1 MLSYQIKIEA
11 KEAQKERINFSD
23 FYLEPDLSFI
33 SGSTPYET
41 NLKNGEEVLVTSSIN
56 TNGEMAT
63 ATTQNV
69 QRMGTVQI
77 IRHYPI
83 SKDNIFINNSPYYFE
98 NKIVYDY
105 IFRNGK
111 YYYTRLPKNEKEK
124 EQFIIDGLIDK
135 DGKEQ
140 FIINDLVDENGSS
153 FSGICGVTDDGKMAR
168 VPETYWIEDGK
179 VVIDG
184 KEYVVDTKLGTIY
197 VDPEQDDYEN
207 FFSEK
212 IVVNVFP
219 MDKWKNVTKF
229 RIDLD
234 NKQPIDFR
242 DITYGQYFS
251 YVMYNDT
258 MYPIE
263 EEQNLSGDGN
273 TYFYC
278 TIDKYV
284 SRDGNIVKEPQKLPL
299 LYYNTG
305 DSDDSVDSGLS
316 NKPDAYPELP
326 EYKFFSAVTHSNVV
340 LDDIAN
346 TSNLYVYDGSDLYN
360 VQSDIQNSTTGYH
373 LLVYTASDM
382 PQVDTNDTITF
393 EYGGNALKTDLD
405 VDSDVDED
413 NKERKFVAYNG
424 EKYYIEEQ
432 LCNKVLI
439 NDEEYDIMPL
449 SISGG
454 TVMKN
459 SSGETVN
466 FYAAFVDGEYI
477 LLKGDSKAAT
487 DVINEGISSSKLQ
500 RVSYSM
506 IVTENGENK
515 DKIVDYKSVEYP
527 LVRHD
532 GVKINNAIYQVHRR
546 HYPVK
551 KKEEDG
557 SYVKNPKE
565 DGLYVEF
572 TGQKILKFNVDDI
585 RGSSMLI
592 CTPIINV
599 DSYSQEEIAT
609 YKGGIASEVFG
620 MQQSL
625 TLYTH
630 HSIAADEPIVPS
642 TGFGSIDGMPND
654 SSHLYDPKASIQI
667 YKQSQYI
674 NINIP
679 NSNRQANNLLQ
690 QNLLENEFYNIEKE
704 KAITPIVDMERDVY
718 YPAFKTNENESGFTV
733 FNSIHTIVFNLH
745 FRSRNDV
752 WKVYELNSNTSNS
765 GITNWFV
772 TDVKQY
778 DELIKKNNT
787 ESIDKLQ
794 RSSDLLGYLYFTNND
809 VFYQKNKIARSFLRI
824 SFYDS
829 INPQNQ
835 ILLSTSTVF
844 LDEGEL
850 YMKYIAHQK
859 DESQNYEEITSGLEN
874 PKQNTFVTN
883 SMGVYREPVDSKS
896 GFTFNV
902 DYRLD
907 SRLTIQNKY
916 KSDKS
921 SEGFYAYIF
930 REYSSELH
938 PKDIYMKVEFNH
950 AGIGKTMPMV
960 LPMKWKDGKPD
971 DLLKLSDK
979 NDLKALKEGIPL
991 NRLYQETY
999 IPFECK
1005 YDRLNRKY
1013 VYYPKEGTFD
1023 SNWTPTS
1030 GGTLEFNLFELKIK
1044 DESEEKLKDDTN
1056 K

>member
-1 MLSYQIKIEA
+1 MLSYQVKIEA
-11 KEAQKERINFSD
+11 KEAQKEQINFSD

-41 NLKNGEEVLVTSSIN
+41 NLKNGEDVLVTSPIN

-63 ATTQNV
+63 ATTKNV
-69 QRMGTVQI
+69 QRMGTVKI
-77 IRHYPI
+77 VRHYPI
-83 SKDNIFINNSPYYFE
+83 ANNNIFINNSPYYYE

-111 YYYTRLPKNEKEK
+111 YYYTRS
-124 EQFIIDGLIDK
+124 DK

-140 FIINDLVDENGSS
+140 FIINDLIDESGNTY
-153 FSGICGVTDDGKMAR
+153 SGICGITDDGKMAK

-184 KEYVVDTKLGTIY
+184 KEYYVDTTLDSIY
-197 VDPEQDDYEN
+197 VDPKQDDYKD
-207 FFSEK
+207 FFSEG
-212 IVVNVFP
+212 IAVTVFP

-234 NKQPIDFR
+234 NKQQVDFKN
-242 DITYGQYFS
+242 ITYGQYFS
-251 YVMYNDT
+251 YIMYRDT
-258 MYPIE
+258 MYLIE
-263 EEQNLSGDGN
+263 QEQKVSEDGKTY

-278 TIDKYV
+278 TID
-284 SRDGNIVKEPQKLPL
+284 GEQLPL
-299 LYYNTG
+299 LYYDIG
-305 DSDDSVDSGLS
+305 DSNDTIDSIPADSYD
-316 NKPDAYPELP
+316 KLP
-326 EYKFFSAVTHSNVV
+326 GYKYFSAITNSDVV
-340 LDDIAN
+340 IEDLAN
-346 TSNLYVYDGSDLYN
+346 TSNLYIYDGCDLYN
-360 VQSDIQNSTTGYH
+360 VQSDIRNSTTGYH
-373 LLVYTASDM
+373 LLVYTESDM
-382 PQVDTNDTITF
+382 PQVNQNDTITF
-393 EYGGNALKTDLD
+393 EYGGGEFKSDLD
-405 VDSDVDED
+405 VDEELDED
-413 NKERKFVAYNG
+413 KNPRKFVAYNG

-454 TVMKN
+454 TIMKD
-459 SSGETVN
+459 SSGNTVN
-466 FYAAFVDGEYI
+466 FYVAIVDGEYI
-477 LLKGDSKAAT
+477 LLSGDIKAAA
-487 DVINEGISSSKLQ
+487 DVINEGISSSALK

-506 IVTENGENK
+506 IFNK
-515 DKIVDYKSVEYP
+515 DKEVDYDIVEYP

-532 GVKINNAIYQVHRR
+532 GVKINNTIYQVYRR

-551 KKEEDG
+551 KLDDNG
-557 SYVKNPKE
+557 LYVDNPEE

-572 TGQKILKFNVDDI
+572 TGQKVLKFNVDEI

-592 CTPIINV
+592 CSPIINV
-599 DSYSQEEIAT
+599 DSYSKEDITT
-609 YKGGIASEVFG
+609 YKGSIVSEVFG
-620 MQQSL
+620 MGQSL
-625 TLYTH
+625 ALYTH
-630 HSIAADEPIVPS
+630 HSIASPDPIEPS

-654 SSHLYDPKASIQI
+654 SSHLYNPEASIKI

-690 QNLLENEFYNIEKE
+690 QNLLENEFYDIEKE
-704 KAITPIVDMERDVY
+704 KVITPIVDMERDVY
-718 YPAFKTNENESGFTV
+718 YPAFKTDENESGFTV
-733 FNSIHTIVFNLH
+733 FNPIHTIVFNLH

-752 WKVYELNSNTSNS
+752 WKVFELNSNTTNS

-778 DELIKKNNT
+778 ADLIKENDVSK
-787 ESIDKLQ
+787 IDKLQ
-794 RSSDLLGYLYFTNND
+794 RSSDLMGYLYFTNND
-809 VFYQKNKIARSFLRI
+809 VFYRKNKIARSFLRV

-829 INPQNQ
+829 PLPQKQ
-835 ILLSTSTVF
+835 TLLHTSTIF
-844 LDEGEL
+844 FDEGEL

-859 DESQNYEEITSGLEN
+859 DEQQNYAEITSDLEH
-874 PKQNTFVTN
+874 PKENIFETN
-883 SMGVYREPVDSKS
+883 SMGVYREAVDGNGK
-896 GFTFNV
+896 FTF
-902 DYRLD
+902 DADFRLD
-907 SRLTIQNKY
+907 SRLTIQSKY

-938 PKDIYMKVEFNH
+938 PQDIYMKVEFNH
-950 AGIGKTMPMV
+950 AGIGKTIPMV
-960 LPMKWKDGKPD
+960 LPMEWENGVPKRI
-971 DLLKLSDK
+971 LKLSYKDK
-979 NDLKALKEGIPL
+979 ENKSDLVKIKEGIPL
-991 NRLYQETY
+991 DRLNQEMY

-1013 VYYPKEGTFD
+1013 VYYPKVGTFD
-1023 SNWTPTS
+1023 TDWTPID

-1044 DESEEKLKDDTN
+1044 DESEEK
-1056 K
+1056 

>member
-1 MLSYQIKIEA
+1 MLNYQIKIEA
-11 KEAQKERINFSD
+11 KEAQKEKINFSD

-56 TNGEMAT
+56 TTGEMAT
-63 ATTQNV
+63 ASTKNV
-69 QRMGTVQI
+69 LRIGIVKI

-83 SKDNIFINNSPYYFE
+83 AKKNIFINNSPYYFE

-111 YYYTRLPKNEKEK
+111 YYYARPDE
-124 EQFIIDGLIDK
+124 

-140 FIINDLVDENGSS
+140 FIINDLMDESGNSY
-153 FSGICGVTDDGKMAR
+153 SGICGITDDGKMAK

-179 VVIDG
+179 VAIDG
-184 KEYVVDTKLGTIY
+184 KEYYVDTTLNSIY
-197 VDPEQDDYEN
+197 VDPNQDDYKD
-207 FFSEK
+207 FFSEG
-212 IVVNVFP
+212 ITVNVFP
-219 MDKWKNVTKF
+219 MYKWKNVTKF

-234 NKQPIDFR
+234 NKQQVDFK
-242 DITYGQYFS
+242 DISYGQYFS
-251 YVMYNDT
+251 YIMYRDT
-258 MYPIE
+258 MHLIE
-263 EEQNLSGDGN
+263 QEQKVSEDGK
-273 TYFYC
+273 TYTCFYC
-278 TIDKYV
+278 TID
-284 SRDGNIVKEPQKLPL
+284 GEQLPL
-299 LYYNTG
+299 LYYDIG
-305 DSDDSVDSGLS
+305 DSNDTTVSIP
-316 NKPDAYPELP
+316 PDAYDKLP
-326 EYKFFSAVTHSNVV
+326 GYKYFSATTNSNVV
-340 LDDIAN
+340 IEDLAN
-346 TSNLYVYDGSDLYN
+346 TSNLYIYDGCDLYN
-360 VQSDIQNSTTGYH
+360 VQSDIRNSTTGYH
-373 LLVYTASDM
+373 LLVYTESDM
-382 PQVDTNDTITF
+382 PQVNPNDTITF
-393 EYGGNALKTDLD
+393 EYRGGVFNSDLD
-405 VDSDVDED
+405 VDEELDED
-413 NKERKFVAYNG
+413 KNHRKFVAYNG

-454 TVMKN
+454 TVTKD
-459 SSGETVN
+459 
-466 FYAAFVDGEYI
+466 FYVAIVDGEYI
-477 LLKGDSKAAT
+477 LLSGDIKAAT
-487 DVINEGISSSKLQ
+487 DVINEGISSSKLK

-506 IVTENGENK
+506 VANENAINE
-515 DKIVDYKSVEYP
+515 YTSVEYP

-532 GVKINNAIYQVHRR
+532 GVKINNTTYQVYRR

-551 KKEEDG
+551 NIED
-557 SYVKNPKE
+557 

-572 TGQKILKFNVDDI
+572 TGQKVLKFNVDEI

-592 CTPIINV
+592 CSPIINV
-599 DSYSQEEIAT
+599 DSYSKEDITT
-609 YKGGIASEVFG
+609 YKGSIVSEVFG
-620 MQQSL
+620 MGQSL
-625 TLYTH
+625 ALYTH
-630 HSIAADEPIVPS
+630 HSIAAEEPIEPG
-642 TGFGSIDGMPND
+642 TGFGPIDGMPND
-654 SSHLYDPKASIQI
+654 SSHLYNPEASIQI

-718 YPAFKTNENESGFTV
+718 YPAFKTDKNESGFTV
-733 FNSIHTIVFNLH
+733 FNPVHTIVFNLH

-752 WKVYELNSNTSNS
+752 WKVYELNSNTTDS

-778 DELIKKNNT
+778 AKLIEENDTK
-787 ESIDKLQ
+787 SIDKLQ
-794 RSSDLLGYLYFTNND
+794 RSSDLMGYLYFTNND
-809 VFYQKNKIARSFLRI
+809 VFYRKNKIAKSFLRI

-829 INPQNQ
+829 IFPQKQ
-835 ILLSTSTVF
+835 SLMSTSTIF
-844 LDEGEL
+844 FDEGEL

-859 DESQNYEEITSGLEN
+859 DEKQNYAEITSDLEHPKDN
-874 PKQNTFVTN
+874 PFKTN
-883 SMGVYREPVDSKS
+883 SMGVYREPIDSDDK
-896 GFTFNV
+896 FTFDA

-938 PKDIYMKVEFNH
+938 PQNIYMKVEFNH
-950 AGIGKTMPMV
+950 AGIGKTIPMV
-960 LPMKWKDGKPD
+960 LPMKWENGSPTG
-971 DLLKLSDK
+971 LLKLSEEDG
-979 NDLKALKEGIPL
+979 LKTIKEGIPL
-991 NRLYQETY
+991 DRLYQEMY

-1023 SNWTPTS
+1023 PNWTPIS
-1030 GGTLEFNLFELKIK
+1030 DGTLEFNLFELKIK
-1044 DESEEKLKDDTN
+1044 DES
-1056 K
+1056 

>member
-11 KEAQKERINFSD
+11 KEAQKEKINFSD

-41 NLKNGEEVLVTSSIN
+41 NLKNGEEVLVTSPIN

-69 QRMGTVQI
+69 QRTGTVQI
-77 IRHYPI
+77 TRHYPI
-83 SKDNIFINNSPYYFE
+83 EKNNIFINTSPYYYE
-98 NKIVYDY
+98 NKIIYDY

-111 YYYTRLPKNEKEK
+111 YYYAKPGEN
-124 EQFIIDGLIDK
+124 
-135 DGKEQ
+135 
-140 FIINDLVDENGSS
+140 FIINDLIDENGKSY
-153 FSGICGVTDDGKMAR
+153 SGSCGRTADGKMAN
-168 VPETYWIEDGK
+168 VPETYWIENGK
-179 VVIDG
+179 VNIDG
-184 KEYVVDTKLGTIY
+184 KEYNVDTTLKTIY
-197 VDPEQDDYEN
+197 VNPEQGDYKD
-207 FFSEK
+207 FFSEG
-212 IVVNVFP
+212 ITVNVFP
-219 MDKWKNVTKF
+219 SEKWQNVTKF

-234 NKQPIDFR
+234 NKQQVDFK

-251 YVMYNDT
+251 YIMYKDT
-258 MYPIE
+258 MYLIDQ
-263 EEQNLSGDGN
+263 EQNLNGDGN
-273 TYFYC
+273 TYFSC
-278 TIDKYV
+278 TIDNIYT
-284 SRDGNIVKEPQKLPL
+284 SIDGKIVKEPPKKFPL
-299 LYYNTG
+299 LYYNIG
-305 DSDDSVDSGLS
+305 DSDDSFNSSLD
-316 NKPDAYPELP
+316 NEPDAYEELP
-326 EYKFFSAVTHSNVV
+326 GYKYFSAVTHSDVV
-340 LDDIAN
+340 IEDLAN
-346 TSNLYVYDGSDLYN
+346 MTNLYIYDGCDLYN

-373 LLVYTASDM
+373 LLVYTESDM
-382 PQVDTNDTITF
+382 PQVDAGDLITF
-393 EYGGNALKTDLD
+393 EYKGNVLKTDLD
-405 VDSDVDED
+405 VDED
-413 NKERKFVAYNG
+413 GNGKFVAYNG

-439 NDEEYDIMPL
+439 NNEEYDIMPL

-454 TVMKN
+454 AVT
-459 SSGETVN
+459 ED
-466 FYAAFVDGEYI
+466 FYVAIVDNEYI
-477 LLKGDSKAAT
+477 LLTGDINGAT
-487 DVINEGISSSKLQ
+487 GAINEEKSSSKLK

-506 IVTENGENK
+506 VANENAINE
-515 DKIVDYKSVEYP
+515 YKSVEYP

-532 GVKINNAIYQVHRR
+532 GVKINNTIYQVYRR
-546 HYPVK
+546 HYPVEK
-551 KKEEDG
+551 PE
-557 SYVKNPKE
+557 N

-572 TGQKILKFNVDDI
+572 TGQKVLKFNVDDI

-599 DSYSQEEIAT
+599 DSYSKEEIAT
-609 YKGGIASEVFG
+609 YKGGIASEAFG
-620 MQQSL
+620 MGQSL
-625 TLYTH
+625 ALYTH

-654 SSHLYDPKASIQI
+654 SSHLYDPETSIQI

-718 YPAFKTNENESGFTV
+718 YPAFETDKNESGFTV
-733 FNSIHTIVFNLH
+733 FNPVQTIVFNLH

-752 WKVYELNSNTSNS
+752 WKVFELNSNTTSSNT
-765 GITNWFV
+765 TNWFV
-772 TDVKQY
+772 TDVNQY
-778 DELIKKNNT
+778 AKLIEKKDT

-794 RSSDLLGYLYFTNND
+794 RSSDLMGYLYFTNND
-809 VFYQKNKIARSFLRI
+809 VFYRKNKIAKSFLRI

-829 INPQNQ
+829 IFPQKQ
-835 ILLSTSTVF
+835 TLMSTSTIF
-844 LDEGEL
+844 FDEGEL

-859 DESQNYEEITSGLEN
+859 DEKQNYAEITSDLEHPKTN
-874 PKQNTFVTN
+874 PFKTN
-883 SMGVYREPVDSKS
+883 SMGVYREPIDKDS
-896 GFTFNV
+896 GFTFDA

-907 SRLTIQNKY
+907 SKLTIQNKY

-930 REYSSELH
+930 REYSTELH
-938 PKDIYMKVEFNH
+938 PQNIYMKVEFNH
-950 AGIGKTMPMV
+950 AGIGKTIPMV
-960 LPMKWKDGKPD
+960 LPMKWENGKPTR
-971 DLLKLSDK
+971 LLKLSSEE
-979 NDLKALKEGIPL
+979 DLKAIKEGIPL
-991 NRLYQETY
+991 DRLNQEMY

-1013 VYYPKEGTFD
+1013 VYYPKVGTFD
-1023 SNWTPTS
+1023 TNWTPID

-1044 DESEEKLKDDTN
+1044 DESEEEKDDTN

>member
-1 MLSYQIKIEA
+1 MLNYQIKIEA
-11 KEAQKERINFSD
+11 KEAQKEKINFSD

-63 ATTQNV
+63 ATTENV
-69 QRMGTVQI
+69 KRMGTVQI

-83 SKDNIFINNSPYYFE
+83 IKNNIFINTSPYYYE
-98 NKIVYDY
+98 NKINYDY

-111 YYYTRLPKNEKEK
+111 YYYTKTPKDKNEK
-124 EQFIIDGLIDK
+124 EQFIISDI
-135 DGKEQ
+135 
-140 FIINDLVDENGSS
+140 VDE
-153 FSGICGVTDDGKMAR
+153 SGNTYSADTTDDGKMAR

-184 KEYVVDTKLGTIY
+184 KTYVVDTKLKTIS
-197 VDPEQDDYEN
+197 VDPEQDDYKD

-212 IVVNVFP
+212 IEVNIFP
-219 MDKWKNVTKF
+219 KDKWKDVTKF

-234 NKQPIDFR
+234 NKQQVDFK
-242 DITYGQYFS
+242 DIAYGQYFS
-251 YVMYNDT
+251 YIMYRDT
-258 MYPIE
+258 MYLIDQ
-263 EEQNLSGDGN
+263 EQEVGEDGKTY

-278 TIDKYV
+278 TIDGEKH
-284 SRDGNIVKEPQKLPL
+284 PL
-299 LYYNTG
+299 LYYDMG
-305 DSDDSVDSGLS
+305 DSGLE
-316 NKPDAYPELP
+316 KEQDAYGLP
-326 EYKFFSAVTHSNVV
+326 GYKYFSPVTNSDVV
-340 LDDIAN
+340 IEDLAN
-346 TSNLYVYDGSDLYN
+346 MTTLYIYDRCDLYN
-360 VQSDIQNSTTGYH
+360 VQSDIKKSTTGYH
-373 LLVYTASDM
+373 LLVSTESDI
-382 PQVDTNDTITF
+382 PQVSQNDIITF
-393 EYGGNALKTDLD
+393 EYKGNEYKTDLD
-405 VDSDVDED
+405 VDEDE
-413 NKERKFVAYNG
+413 NGKFVAYNG

-454 TVMKN
+454 TKMED
-459 SSGETVN
+459 SSGDTVN
-466 FYAAFVDGEYI
+466 FYTAIVDNEYI
-477 LLKGDSKAAT
+477 LLMGDAKSI
-487 DVINEGISSSKLQ
+487 DVNKCLNEKTSSSTLK
-500 RVSYSM
+500 RVAYSM
-506 IVTENGENK
+506 IANENGESE
-515 DKIVDYKSVEYP
+515 DKLVDYKSVEYP

-532 GVKINNAIYQVHRR
+532 GVKINNTIYQVYRR

-551 KKEEDG
+551 EEKD
-557 SYVKNPKE
+557 

-572 TGQKILKFNVDDI
+572 TGQKVLKFIVDEI

-592 CTPIINV
+592 CSPLINV
-599 DSYSQEEIAT
+599 DSYSKEEIRT
-609 YKGGIASEVFG
+609 YKGSIVSEVFG
-620 MQQSL
+620 MGQSL

-630 HSIAADEPIVPS
+630 HSIAANDPIEPG
-642 TGFGSIDGMPND
+642 TGFGPIDGMPND
-654 SSHLYDPKASIQI
+654 SSHLYNPETSIKI

-718 YPAFKTNENESGFTV
+718 YPAFETDKNENGFTV
-733 FNSIHTIVFNLH
+733 FNPIHTIVFNLH

-752 WKVYELNSNTSNS
+752 WKVYELNSNTTNS

-778 DELIKKNNT
+778 AELIASASTNASKDVINK
-787 ESIDKLQ
+787 IDKLQ
-794 RSSDLLGYLYFTNND
+794 RSSDLMGYLYFTNND
-809 VFYQKNKIARSFLRI
+809 VFYRKNKIAKSFLRI

-829 INPQNQ
+829 IFPQKQ
-835 ILLSTSTVF
+835 TLMSTSTIF
-844 LDEGEL
+844 FDEGGL

-859 DESQNYEEITSGLEN
+859 DEKQNYAEITSDLEHTKEN
-874 PKQNTFVTN
+874 PFKTN
-883 SMGVYREPVDSKS
+883 SMGVYREPIDSDDK
-896 GFTFNV
+896 FTFDA

-938 PKDIYMKVEFNH
+938 PQNIYMKVEFNH
-950 AGIGKTMPMV
+950 AGIGKTIPMV
-960 LPMKWKDGKPD
+960 LPMKWYKEKEGEKEIEKSR
-971 DLLKLSDK
+971 LLKLSNK
-979 NDLKALKEGIPL
+979 EDLATIKEGIPL
-991 NRLYQETY
+991 SRLNKEMY

-1023 SNWTPTS
+1023 TNWTPID

-1044 DESEEKLKDDTN
+1044 DES
-1056 K
+1056 

>member
-1 MLSYQIKIEA
+1 MLNYQIKIEA
-11 KEAQKERINFSD
+11 KEAQKEKINFSD

-56 TNGEMAT
+56 TTGEMAT
-63 ATTQNV
+63 ASTKNV
-69 QRMGTVQI
+69 LRIGIVKI

-83 SKDNIFINNSPYYFE
+83 AKNNIFINNSPYYFE

-111 YYYTRLPKNEKEK
+111 YYYARP
-124 EQFIIDGLIDK
+124 DK

-140 FIINDLVDENGSS
+140 FIINDLMDESGNSY
-153 FSGICGVTDDGKMAR
+153 SGICGITDDGKMAK

-184 KEYVVDTKLGTIY
+184 KGYYVDTTLNSIY
-197 VDPEQDDYEN
+197 VDSNQDDYKD
-207 FFSEK
+207 FFSEG
-212 IVVNVFP
+212 ITINVFP

-234 NKQPIDFR
+234 NKQQVDFK
-242 DITYGQYFS
+242 DISYGQYFS
-251 YVMYNDT
+251 YIMYRDT
-258 MYPIE
+258 MHLI
-263 EEQNLSGDGN
+263 EQNIDENGN
-273 TYFYC
+273 TYFSC
-278 TIDKYV
+278 TIDDK
-284 SRDGNIVKEPQKLPL
+284 PLPL
-299 LYYNTG
+299 LYYDIG
-305 DSDDSVDSGLS
+305 DSNDTTNSIV
-316 NKPDAYPELP
+316 PDAYDKLP
-326 EYKFFSAVTHSNVV
+326 GYKYFSAITNSDVV
-340 LDDIAN
+340 IEDLAN
-346 TSNLYVYDGSDLYN
+346 TSNLYIYDGCDLYN
-360 VQSDIQNSTTGYH
+360 VQSDIKKSTTGYH
-373 LLVYTASDM
+373 LLVYTESDM
-382 PQVDTNDTITF
+382 PQVNPNDTITF
-393 EYGGNALKTDLD
+393 EYRGGVFNSDLD
-405 VDSDVDED
+405 VDEELDED
-413 NKERKFVAYNG
+413 KNPRKFVAYNG

-439 NDEEYDIMPL
+439 NDEEYDIVPL

-454 TVMKN
+454 TVI
-459 SSGETVN
+459 ED
-466 FYAAFVDGEYI
+466 FYVAIVDGEYI
-477 LLKGDSKAAT
+477 LLSGDIKAAT
-487 DVINEGISSSKLQ
+487 DVINEGISSNKLK

-506 IVTENGENK
+506 VANENGENE
-515 DKIVDYKSVEYP
+515 DKLVDYKSVEYP

-532 GVKINNAIYQVHRR
+532 GVKINNTTYQVYRR

-551 KKEEDG
+551 NIED
-557 SYVKNPKE
+557 

-572 TGQKILKFNVDDI
+572 TGQKVLKFNVDEI

-592 CTPIINV
+592 CSPILNA
-599 DSYSQEEIAT
+599 DSYSKEEIIT
-609 YKGGIASEVFG
+609 YKGSIVSEVFG
-620 MQQSL
+620 MGQSL
-625 TLYTH
+625 ALYTH
-630 HSIAADEPIVPS
+630 HSIAAEEPIVPS
-642 TGFGSIDGMPND
+642 TGFGSIDGMPYD
-654 SSHLYDPKASIQI
+654 SSHLYNPEKSIQI

-718 YPAFKTNENESGFTV
+718 YPAFKTDKNENGFTI
-733 FNSIHTIVFNLH
+733 FNPVHTIVFNLH

-752 WKVYELNSNTSNS
+752 WKVYELNSNTTSSNT
-765 GITNWFV
+765 TNWFV

-778 DELIKKNNT
+778 ADLIAENDASK
-787 ESIDKLQ
+787 IDKLQ
-794 RSSDLLGYLYFTNND
+794 RSSDLMGYLYFTNND
-809 VFYQKNKIARSFLRI
+809 VFYRKNKIAKSFLRI

-829 INPQNQ
+829 MFPQKQ
-835 ILLSTSTVF
+835 SLMSTSTIF
-844 LDEGEL
+844 FDEGEL

-859 DESQNYEEITSGLEN
+859 DEKQNYAEITSDLEHPKDN
-874 PKQNTFVTN
+874 PFKTN
-883 SMGVYREPVDSKS
+883 SMGVYREPIDSDDK
-896 GFTFNV
+896 FTFDA

-938 PKDIYMKVEFNH
+938 PQNIYMKVEFNH
-950 AGIGKTMPMV
+950 AGIGKTIPMV
-960 LPMKWKDGKPD
+960 LPMKWENGNPTG
-971 DLLKLSDK
+971 LLKLSEEDG
-979 NDLKALKEGIPL
+979 LKTIKEGIPL
-991 NRLYQETY
+991 DRLYQEMY

-1005 YDRLNRKY
+1005 YDRLNRRY

-1023 SNWTPTS
+1023 PNWTPIS

-1044 DESEEKLKDDTN
+1044 DESEDDTT

>member
-1 MLSYQIKIEA
+1 MLSYQVKIEA
-11 KEAQKERINFSD
+11 KEAQKEQINFSD

-41 NLKNGEEVLVTSSIN
+41 SLKNGEDVLVTSPIN

-63 ATTQNV
+63 ATTKNV
-69 QRMGTVQI
+69 QRMGAVKI
-77 IRHYPI
+77 VRHYPI
-83 SKDNIFINNSPYYFE
+83 AKNNIFINNSPYYYE

-111 YYYTRLPKNEKEK
+111 YYYTRLPKDENEKK
-124 EQFIIDGLIDK
+124 QFIENGLIDK

-140 FIINDLVDENGSS
+140 FIINDLIDESGNTY
-153 FSGICGVTDDGKMAR
+153 SGICGITDDGKMAK

-184 KEYVVDTKLGTIY
+184 KEYYVDTVLGSIY
-197 VDPEQDDYEN
+197 VNPEQDNYEK
-207 FFSEK
+207 FFSEG
-212 IVVNVFP
+212 IAVNVFP
-219 MDKWKNVTKF
+219 MNKWKNVTKF

-234 NKQPIDFR
+234 NKQQVDFKN
-242 DITYGQYFS
+242 ITYGQYFS
-251 YVMYNDT
+251 YIMYRGT
-258 MYPIE
+258 MHLIE
-263 EEQNLSGDGN
+263 QEQKVSEDGKTY

-278 TIDKYV
+278 TID
-284 SRDGNIVKEPQKLPL
+284 GEQLPL
-299 LYYNTG
+299 LYYDIG
-305 DSDDSVDSGLS
+305 DSNDTTDSIA
-316 NKPDAYPELP
+316 PDAYDKLP
-326 EYKFFSAVTHSNVV
+326 GYKYFSAITNSNVV
-340 LDDIAN
+340 IEDLAN
-346 TSNLYVYDGSDLYN
+346 TSNLYIYDGCDLYN
-360 VQSDIQNSTTGYH
+360 VQSDIRNSTTGYH
-373 LLVYTASDM
+373 LLVYTESDM
-382 PQVDTNDTITF
+382 PQVNQNDTITF
-393 EYGGNALKTDLD
+393 EYGGGEFKSDLD
-405 VDSDVDED
+405 VDEELDED
-413 NKERKFVAYNG
+413 KNPRKFVAYNG

-454 TVMKN
+454 TIMKD
-459 SSGETVN
+459 SSGNTVN
-466 FYAAFVDGEYI
+466 FYVAIVDGEYI
-477 LLKGDSKAAT
+477 LLSGDIKAAT
-487 DVINEGISSSKLQ
+487 DVINEGISSSKLK
-500 RVSYSM
+500 RVSYS
-506 IVTENGENK
+506 IVANENAINE
-515 DKIVDYKSVEYP
+515 YKSVEYP

-532 GVKINNAIYQVHRR
+532 GVKINNTIYQVYRR

-551 KKEEDG
+551 KLDDNG
-557 SYVKNPKE
+557 LYVDNPEE

-572 TGQKILKFNVDDI
+572 TGQKVLKFNVDEI

-592 CTPIINV
+592 CSPIINV
-599 DSYSQEEIAT
+599 DSYSKEDITT
-609 YKGGIASEVFG
+609 YKGSIVSEVFG
-620 MQQSL
+620 MGQSL
-625 TLYTH
+625 ALYTH
-630 HSIAADEPIVPS
+630 HSIASPDPIEPS

-654 SSHLYDPKASIQI
+654 SSHLYNPEASIKI

-690 QNLLENEFYNIEKE
+690 QNLLENEFYDIEKE
-704 KAITPIVDMERDVY
+704 KVITPIVDMERDVY
-718 YPAFKTNENESGFTV
+718 YPAFKTDENESGFTV
-733 FNSIHTIVFNLH
+733 FNPIHTIVFNLH

-752 WKVYELNSNTSNS
+752 WKVFELNSNTTNS

-778 DELIKKNNT
+778 ADLIKENDVSK
-787 ESIDKLQ
+787 IDKLQ
-794 RSSDLLGYLYFTNND
+794 RSSDLMGYLYFTNND
-809 VFYQKNKIARSFLRI
+809 VFYRKNKIARSFLRV

-829 INPQNQ
+829 PLPQKQ
-835 ILLSTSTVF
+835 TLLHTSTIF
-844 LDEGEL
+844 FDEGEL

-859 DESQNYEEITSGLEN
+859 DEQQNYVEITSDLEH
-874 PKQNTFVTN
+874 PKENIFETN
-883 SMGVYREPVDSKS
+883 SMGVYREAVDGNGK
-896 GFTFNV
+896 FTF
-902 DYRLD
+902 DADFRLD

-938 PKDIYMKVEFNH
+938 PQNIYMKVDFNH
-950 AGIGKTMPMV
+950 AGIGKTIPMV
-960 LPMKWKDGKPD
+960 LPMEWDKEKPR
-971 DLLKLSDK
+971 LLKLSNKD
-979 NDLKALKEGIPL
+979 DLKAIKDGIPL
-991 NRLYQETY
+991 ENLNEETY

-1023 SNWTPTS
+1023 PNWAPIS

-1044 DESEEKLKDDTN
+1044 DESEEEPKNDTN
-1056 K
+1056 R

>member
-1 MLSYQIKIEA
+1 MLNYQIKIEA
-11 KEAQKERINFSD
+11 KEAQKEQINFSD

-56 TNGEMAT
+56 TTGEMAT
-63 ATTQNV
+63 ASTKNV
-69 QRMGTVQI
+69 LRIGIVKI

-83 SKDNIFINNSPYYFE
+83 AKKNIFINNSPYYFE

-111 YYYTRLPKNEKEK
+111 YYYAKPDEN
-124 EQFIIDGLIDK
+124 FIISDLI
-135 DGKEQ
+135 
-140 FIINDLVDENGSS
+140 DENGKSYS
-153 FSGICGVTDDGKMAR
+153 DSCGRTADGKMAK
-168 VPETYWIEDGK
+168 VPEIYWIEDGK
-179 VVIDG
+179 VVIDE
-184 KEYVVDTKLGTIY
+184 KEYYVDTTLKSIY
-197 VDPEQDDYEN
+197 VDPNQDDYKD
-207 FFSEK
+207 FFSEG
-212 IVVNVFP
+212 ITVNVFP

-234 NKQPIDFR
+234 NKQQVDFKN
-242 DITYGQYFS
+242 ITYGQYFS
-251 YVMYNDT
+251 YIMYRDT
-258 MYPIE
+258 MHLIE
-263 EEQNLSGDGN
+263 QEQKVSEDGK
-273 TYFYC
+273 TYTCFYC
-278 TIDKYV
+278 TID
-284 SRDGNIVKEPQKLPL
+284 GEQLPL
-299 LYYNTG
+299 LYYDIG
-305 DSDDSVDSGLS
+305 DSNDTTDSIP
-316 NKPDAYPELP
+316 PDAYDKLP
-326 EYKFFSAVTHSNVV
+326 GYKYFSAITNSNVV
-340 LDDIAN
+340 IEDLAN
-346 TSNLYVYDGSDLYN
+346 TSNLYIYDGCDLYN
-360 VQSDIQNSTTGYH
+360 VQSDIRNSTTGYH
-373 LLVYTASDM
+373 LLVYTESDM
-382 PQVDTNDTITF
+382 PQVNSNDTITF
-393 EYGGNALKTDLD
+393 EYRGGVFNSDLD
-405 VDSDVDED
+405 VDEELDED
-413 NKERKFVAYNG
+413 KNPRKFVAYNG

-454 TVMKN
+454 TV
-459 SSGETVN
+459 TQD
-466 FYAAFVDGEYI
+466 FYVAIVDGEYI
-477 LLKGDSKAAT
+477 LLSGDIKAAT
-487 DVINEGISSSKLQ
+487 DVINEGISSSKLK

-506 IVTENGENK
+506 VANENAINE
-515 DKIVDYKSVEYP
+515 YKSVEYP

-532 GVKINNAIYQVHRR
+532 GVKINNTIYQVYRR

-551 KKEEDG
+551 NIE
-557 SYVKNPKE
+557 E

-572 TGQKILKFNVDDI
+572 TGQKVLKFNVDEI

-592 CTPIINV
+592 CSPILNV
-599 DSYSQEEIAT
+599 DSYSKEEIIA
-609 YKGGIASEVFG
+609 YKGSIVSEVFG
-620 MQQSL
+620 MGQSL
-625 TLYTH
+625 VLYTH

-654 SSHLYDPKASIQI
+654 SSHLYNPEASIQI

-718 YPAFKTNENESGFTV
+718 YPAFKTDKNENGFTV
-733 FNSIHTIVFNLH
+733 FNPVHTIVFNLH

-752 WKVYELNSNTSNS
+752 WKVYELNSNTTDS

-778 DELIKKNNT
+778 AKVIEEKDSK
-787 ESIDKLQ
+787 SIDKLQ
-794 RSSDLLGYLYFTNND
+794 RSSDLMGYLYFTNND
-809 VFYQKNKIARSFLRI
+809 VFYRKNKIAKSFLRI

-829 INPQNQ
+829 IFPQKQ
-835 ILLSTSTVF
+835 SLMSTSTIF
-844 LDEGEL
+844 FDEGEL

-859 DESQNYEEITSGLEN
+859 DEKQNYAEITSDLEHPKDN
-874 PKQNTFVTN
+874 PFKTN
-883 SMGVYREPVDSKS
+883 SMGVYREPIDSDDK
-896 GFTFNV
+896 FTFDA

-938 PKDIYMKVEFNH
+938 PQNIYMKVEFNH
-950 AGIGKTMPMV
+950 AGIGKTIPMV
-960 LPMKWKDGKPD
+960 LPMKWENGSPTG
-971 DLLKLSDK
+971 LLKLSEED
-979 NDLKALKEGIPL
+979 DLKTIKEGMPL
-991 NRLYQETY
+991 DRLYQEMY

-1023 SNWTPTS
+1023 PNWTPIS
-1030 GGTLEFNLFELKIK
+1030 DGTLEFNLFELKIK
-1044 DESEEKLKDDTN
+1044 DESEEKQKNDTG